1 MRALVYE
8 GAWQMPLREIEHPA
22 PEPGEV
28 VVAVKAVGICGSDVH
43 GYTGST
49 GRRYPVIAMGHE
61 FIGTISAIGPNVG
74 EYQVGDEVIVDPI
87 LTCGAC
93 VMCRAGRTNVC
104 LNRTMIGMHQHGA
117 YAEAVRVPQRQL
129 HRKPA
134 GLSWE
139 RASLIEPLSVAL
151 HAVNQTPF
159 LVGES
164 VAIIGT
170 GPIGLLALLVAR
182 LKGAGTIIVTDR
194 SAHRLNLARQLGAD
208 VVVDVAEHDPIT
220 AVQAATGGRG
230 ADAAIE
236 AVGIAPTVQQALAV
250 TRIGGTIT
258 WIGNSAPEVSL
269 NMQHVVTR
277 EIAIRGVYAFTSAEF
292 DQSIGL
298 LASGRLNVDRLIE
311 RIAPLVDGPQLIHEL
326 AKGRLEAVKVVLT
339 P

>member
-8 GAWQMPLREIEHPA
+8 GAWQMPLREIDHPA
-22 PEPGEV
+22 PGLGEV
-28 VVAVKAVGICGSDVH
+28 VVTVRAVGICGSDVH
-43 GYTGST
+43 GFTGST
-49 GRRYPVIAMGHE
+49 GRRYPGIAMGHE
-61 FIGTISAIGPNVG
+61 FSGTISAVGPNVSA
-74 EYQVGDEVIVDPI
+74 YQVGDDVIVDPI

-93 VMCRAGRTNVC
+93 AMCQAGRANIC
-104 LNRTMIGMHQHGA
+104 MNRTMIGMHQHGA
-117 YAEAVRVPQRQL
+117 YADAVRVPERQL
-129 HRKPA
+129 HRKPT

-139 RASLIEPLSVAL
+139 RAALIEPLSVAL

-159 LVGES
+159 LVGDS

-194 SAHRLNLARQLGAD
+194 SAHRLDLARTLGAD
-208 VVVDVAEHDPIT
+208 LVVDVGAHDPVT

-250 TRIGGTIT
+250 TRIGGNIT

-277 EIAIRGVYAFTSAEF
+277 EMVIRGVYAFTSAEF
-292 DQSIGL
+292 DQAIGL
-298 LASGRLNVDRLIE
+298 LASGRLQVDPLIE
-311 RIAPLVDGPQLIHEL
+311 RIAPLAEGPQLIHDL
-326 AKGRLEAVKVVLT
+326 AKGTLDVVKVVLT

>member
-8 GAWQMPLREIEHPA
+8 GPWQMPLREIEHPT
-22 PEPGEV
+22 PEPFEV
-28 VVAVKAVGICGSDVH
+28 VVDVKAVGICGSDVH

-49 GRRYPVIAMGHE
+49 GRRFPGIAMGHE
-61 FIGTISAIGPNVG
+61 FSGTISAIGANVR
-74 EYQVGDEVIVDPI
+74 EYQIGEDVIVDPI
-87 LTCGAC
+87 LTCGTC

-104 LNRTMIGMHQHGA
+104 LSRTMIGMQQHGA

-139 RASLIEPLSVAL
+139 HAALIEPLSVAL

-170 GPIGLLALLVAR
+170 GPIGLLALLIAR

-194 SAHRLNLARQLGAD
+194 STHRLALASALGAD
-208 VVVDVAEHDPIT
+208 IVVNVAEHDPIA
-220 AVQAATGGRG
+220 AVQAATGGYG

-236 AVGIAPTVQQALAV
+236 AVGISPTVQQALAV
-250 TRIGGTIT
+250 TRIGGNIT
-258 WIGNSAPEVSL
+258 WIGNSAPEVTL

-277 EIAIRGVYAFTSAEF
+277 EIGIRGVYAFSSAEF
-292 DQSIGL
+292 EQSIRL
-298 LASGRLNVDRLIE
+298 LASGRLNVAPLIE
-311 RIAPLVDGPQLIHEL
+311 RIAPLADGPQFIHDL
-326 AKGRLEAVKVVLT
+326 AKGTLDAVKVVLT